1 MYFFFFDDNKDI
13 DSSETLYLNGEEP
26 KITKPYD
33 PLKVDIIPLPLSM
46 QAIIDRLENK
56 EIDLEPDFQRRK
68 DLWSEKDQSRLIESI
83 LIRIPLPAFYFDGRN
98 DDCWT
103 VVDGLQRISTINN
116 FVVRNLEDESK
127 LRLTDLEYLVEFN
140 GKTFEELPRPMQ
152 RRIRE
157 CQIYCY
163 CIRGG
168 TPDDVTSS
176 IFKRLNTGGL
186 PLSLAEIRNAVYR
199 GIASNLVRQMAESK
213 FFTNATRNKIHTDR
227 MEDRDFT
234 ARFLAFY
241 VLGYEKY
248 TGDMNA
254 FLEEGMS
261 YVKNNI
267 NEQQCNQI
275 LKKFEETMFV
285 CYSLFEKNS
294 FRKMSKNGKFGPLN
308 KSLFESLSV
317 SVAKLNGNEQNI
329 LMNNQKTV
337 MEEYKKLFNTKF
349 YDSITSATGTIEH
362 VKDRYEILSDF
373 FAKLIERFS

>member
-1 MYFFFFDDNKDI
+1 MFFFDFENNKDI
-13 DSSETLYLNGEEP
+13 DSETLYNKGEEP

-33 PLKVDIIPLPLSM
+33 PLKVDILPQTLSI
-46 QAIIDRLENK
+46 QAIIDRLENN

-116 FVVRNLEDESK
+116 FVVRKSEDVFK
-127 LRLTDLEYLVEFN
+127 LKLTDLEYLVEFN

-199 GIASNLVRQMAESK
+199 GNASTLVRQMAESNCFK
-213 FFTNATRNKIHTDR
+213 NATRNKIHSTR

-254 FLEEGMS
+254 FLEECMS
-261 YVKNNI
+261 YVKNNLDV
-267 NEQQCNQI
+267 QRCNQI
-275 LKKFEETMFV
+275 LKTFEESMLV

-294 FRKMSKNGKFGPLN
+294 FRKISKNGKFGPLN

-317 SVAKLNGNEQNI
+317 SVAKLNSNEQNLLI
-329 LMNNQKTV
+329 QNQEFV
-337 MEEYKKLFNTKF
+337 MEEFKKLFATKF
-349 YDSITSATGTIEH
+349 YDSITSATGTVDH

-373 FAKLIERFS
+373 FSKLIKRFS

>member
-1 MYFFFFDDNKDI
+1 MFFDFENNKDI
-13 DSSETLYLNGEEP
+13 DSETLYNKGEEP

-33 PLKVDIIPLPLSM
+33 PLKVDILPQTLSM
-46 QAIIDRLENK
+46 QAVIDRLENN

-68 DLWSEKDQSRLIESI
+68 DLWSEKEQSRLIESI

-116 FVVRNLEDESK
+116 FVVRKSEDEFK
-127 LRLTDLEYLVEFN
+127 LKLSDLEYLVEFN

-199 GIASNLVRQMAESK
+199 GNASNLVRKMAESK
-213 FFTNATRNKIHTDR
+213 CFINATRNKIPTDR

-234 ARFLAFY
+234 ALFLAFY
-241 VLGYEKY
+241 VLG
-248 TGDMNA
+248 
-254 FLEEGMS
+254 
-261 YVKNNI
+261 
-267 NEQQCNQI
+267 
-275 LKKFEETMFV
+275 
-285 CYSLFEKNS
+285 
-294 FRKMSKNGKFGPLN
+294 
-308 KSLFESLSV
+308 
-317 SVAKLNGNEQNI
+317 
-329 LMNNQKTV
+329 
-337 MEEYKKLFNTKF
+337 
-349 YDSITSATGTIEH
+349 
-362 VKDRYEILSDF
+362 
-373 FAKLIERFS
+373 

>member
-1 MYFFFFDDNKDI
+1 MFFDFENNKDI
-13 DSSETLYLNGEEP
+13 DSETLYNKGEEP

-33 PLKVDIIPLPLSM
+33 PLKVDILPQTLSM
-46 QAIIDRLENK
+46 QAVIDRLENN

-68 DLWSEKDQSRLIESI
+68 DLWSEKEQSRLIESI

-116 FVVRNLEDESK
+116 FVVRKSEDEFK
-127 LRLTDLEYLVEFN
+127 LKLSDLEYLVEFN

-199 GIASNLVRQMAESK
+199 GNASNLVRKMAESK
-213 FFTNATRNKIHTDR
+213 CFINATRNKIPTDR

-241 VLGYEKY
+241 VLGYKKY

-261 YVKNNI
+261 YVKTNL
-267 NEQQCNQI
+267 NEQQCEQI
-275 LKKFEETMFV
+275 LKVFEESMYI

-317 SVAKLNGNEQNI
+317 SVAKMNRTEQNL
-329 LMNNQKTV
+329 LMDNHEIV

-362 VKDRYEILSDF
+362 VKDRYEILSEF
-373 FAKLIERFS
+373 FSKLIKRLA

>member
-1 MYFFFFDDNKDI
+1 MFFDFENNKDI
-13 DSSETLYLNGEEP
+13 DSETLYNKGEEP

-33 PLKVDIIPLPLSM
+33 PLKVDILPQTLSM
-46 QAIIDRLENK
+46 QAIIDRLENN

-68 DLWSEKDQSRLIESI
+68 DLWSEKEQSRLIESI

-116 FVVRNLEDESK
+116 FVVRKSEDEFK
-127 LRLTDLEYLVEFN
+127 LKLSDLEYLVEFN

-199 GIASNLVRQMAESK
+199 GNASNLVRKMAESK
-213 FFTNATRNKIHTDR
+213 CFINATRNKIHTDR

-241 VLGYEKY
+241 VLGYKKY

-261 YVKNNI
+261 YVKTNL
-267 NEQQCNQI
+267 NEQQCEQI
-275 LKKFEETMFV
+275 LKVFEESMYI

-317 SVAKLNGNEQNI
+317 SVAKMNRTEQNL
-329 LMNNQKTV
+329 LMDNHEIV

-362 VKDRYEILSDF
+362 VKDRYEILSEF
-373 FAKLIERFS
+373 FSKLIKRFA

>member
-1 MYFFFFDDNKDI
+1 MYFLGFENNKDI
-13 DSSETLYLNGEEP
+13 DSETLYNKGEEP
-26 KITKPYD
+26 KISKPYD
-33 PLKVDIIPLPLSM
+33 PLKVDILPQTLSI
-46 QAIIDRLENK
+46 QAVVDRLENK

-68 DLWSEKDQSRLIESI
+68 DLWSEKEQSRLIESI

-116 FVVRNLEDESK
+116 FVVRKSEDEFK
-127 LRLTDLEYLVEFN
+127 LKLTDLEYLVEFN

-199 GIASNLVRQMAESK
+199 GVASNLVRQMAESK
-213 FFTNATRNKIHTDR
+213 YFTNATRNKIHTDR
-227 MEDRDFT
+227 MEDRDFAT
-234 ARFLAFY
+234 RFLAFY

-261 YVKNNI
+261 FVKNNLD
-267 NEQQCNQI
+267 EQQCNQL
-275 LKKFEETMFV
+275 LKKFEESMFV
-285 CYSLFEKNS
+285 CYSLFDKNS

-308 KSLFESLSV
+308 KSLFESLSA
-317 SVAKLNGNEQNI
+317 SVAKLNHTEQNL
-329 LMNNQKTV
+329 LMNNQEIV
-337 MEEYKKLFNTKF
+337 MEEFKKLFATKF

-362 VKDRYEILSDF
+362 VRDRYEILSEF
-373 FAKLIERFS
+373 FANLLKRFS

>member
-1 MYFFFFDDNKDI
+1 MFFFFDDNKDI
-13 DSSETLYLNGEEP
+13 DSETLYNKGEEP

-33 PLKVDIIPLPLSM
+33 PLKVDILPQTLSM
-46 QAIIDRLENK
+46 QAIIDRLDNN

-68 DLWSEKDQSRLIESI
+68 DLWTERDQSRLIESI
-83 LIRIPLPAFYFDGRN
+83 LIRIPLPTFYFDGRN

-116 FVVRNLEDESK
+116 FVVRKPEEEFK
-127 LRLTDLEYLVEFN
+127 LKLTDLEYLVEFN

-199 GIASNLVRQMAESK
+199 GNASNLVKQMAESK
-213 FFTNATRNKIHTDR
+213 CFINATRNKIHTDR

-234 ARFLAFY
+234 TRFLAFY

-261 YVKNNI
+261 FVKTNLG
-267 NEQQCNQI
+267 EQQCNQVF
-275 LKKFEETMFV
+275 KTFEESMFV
-285 CYSLFEKNS
+285 CYSLFDKNS

-317 SVAKLNGNEQNI
+317 SVAKMNRTEQNL
-329 LMNNQKTV
+329 LMDNHEIV

-362 VKDRYEILSDF
+362 VKDRYEMLSDF
-373 FAKLIERFS
+373 FSKLIKRFA

>member
-1 MYFFFFDDNKDI
+1 MFFFFDDNKDI
-13 DSSETLYLNGEEP
+13 DSETLYNKGEEP

-33 PLKVDIIPLPLSM
+33 PLKVDILPQTLSM
-46 QAIIDRLENK
+46 QAIIDRLDNN

-68 DLWSEKDQSRLIESI
+68 DLWTERDQSRLIESI

-116 FVVRNLEDESK
+116 FVVRKPEEEFK
-127 LRLTDLEYLVEFN
+127 LKLTDLEYLVEFN
-140 GKTFEELPRPMQ
+140 GKTFEQLPRPMQ

-199 GIASNLVRQMAESK
+199 GNASNLVRKMAESK
-213 FFTNATRNKIHTDR
+213 CFINATRNKIHSDR

-234 ARFLAFY
+234 VRFLAFY
-241 VLGYEKY
+241 LLGYERY

-261 YVKNNI
+261 YVKTNL
-267 NEQQCNQI
+267 NEQQCEQI
-275 LKKFEETMFV
+275 LKTFEESMFV
-285 CYSLFEKNS
+285 CYSLFDKNS
-294 FRKMSKNGKFGPLN
+294 FRKMSKKGKFGPLN

-317 SVAKLNGNEQNI
+317 SVAKLNHNEQNL
-329 LMNNQKTV
+329 LMNNQEIV
-337 MEEYKKLFNTKF
+337 MEEYKNLFSTKF
-349 YDSITSATGTIEH
+349 YDCITSATGTVEH

-373 FAKLIERFS
+373 FSKLIKRFS

>member
-1 MYFFFFDDNKDI
+1 MFFFFDDNKDI
-13 DSSETLYLNGEEP
+13 DSETLYNKGEEP

-33 PLKVDIIPLPLSM
+33 PLKVDILPQTLSM
-46 QAIIDRLENK
+46 QAIIDRLDNN

-68 DLWSEKDQSRLIESI
+68 DLWTERDQSRLIESI

-116 FVVRNLEDESK
+116 FVVRKPEEEFK
-127 LRLTDLEYLVEFN
+127 LKLTDLEYLVEFN

-199 GIASNLVRQMAESK
+199 GNASNLVRKMAESK
-213 FFTNATRNKIHTDR
+213 CFINATRNKIHTDR

-241 VLGYEKY
+241 VLGYKKY

-261 YVKNNI
+261 YVKTNL
-267 NEQQCNQI
+267 NEQQCEQI
-275 LKKFEETMFV
+275 LKVFEESMYI

-294 FRKMSKNGKFGPLN
+294 FRKMSKTGKFGPLN

-317 SVAKLNGNEQNI
+317 SVAKLNRTEQNL
-329 LMNNQKTV
+329 LMDNQEIV
-337 MEEYKKLFNTKF
+337 VEEFKKLFATKF

-362 VKDRYEILSDF
+362 VNDRYEMLSDF
-373 FAKLIERFS
+373 FSKLIKRFA